1 LSKFPLRPIP
11 VENKKFNLIYSSYGQ
26 EKENSL
32 LDEGEAREENEATK
46 YIKDIV
52 NSYEEMVKNSENRNF
67 QFNKNANREQVK
79 SKSLINDRQERD
91 KRIRYSVSPTNVYHN
106 QEQQQQQQHM
116 PRQPVLSP
124 TLKKIQHN
132 VSFSPEHHTRN
143 IFYSTLDPGKSYF
156 AQAIGQGQLQGQRVN
171 LNSDRKRVRSSSS
184 TCRTTSTNANQR
196 ISERDYKGLLNL
208 AQKISSRDRSNQAHT
223 ADIPR
228 SLSVN
233 YLYNKRQ
240 GDLRRCQNKNL
251 QVQIDFNHNGFTT
264 EDIDDIYMP
273 KKFELF
279 ERKLKASIDMSD
291 NSEQE
296 ECNFRR
302 KRFSYLKNNNNRVNV
317 DKNNKNKRLKHDTSE
332 IGGGGGGCFSEP
344 VMNNQKILVNYQKNN
359 SNNSKNS
366 YLEEAKRKLSEMRSS
381 KNAYFHNLNNKIK
394 SSVTNVVKASQDLES
409 RNSGLQRTRLLVN
422 RKLSLHELYD
432 IRKDQIRTNNANN
445 SNNNNS
451 SFTSDDIDS
460 VYMPWMM
467 ENYGR
472 KLAIEALKRRNNMQD
487 SNNIDNPHLNVHLKT
502 NVKFK
507 NNQKKYQGFL
517 IFY

>member
-1 LSKFPLRPIP
+1 
-11 VENKKFNLIYSSYGQ
+11 LIYSSYGQ

-32 LDEGEAREENEATK
+32 LDEAEKARGGEEEENEATK

-67 QFNKNANREQVK
+67 QFSKNANREQVK

-91 KRIRYSVSPTNVYHN
+91 KRIRYSVSPTTVYHN
-106 QEQQQQQQHM
+106 NEQQQHV

-124 TLKKIQHN
+124 TLKSKKQHN
-132 VSFSPEHHTRN
+132 VSFSPEHHPRN

-171 LNSDRKRVRSSSS
+171 LTSDRKRVRSSSS
-184 TCRTTSTNANQR
+184 TCRTTAATNANQR

-208 AQKISSRDRSNQAHT
+208 AQKISSRDRPNQTHS

-302 KRFSYLKNNNNRVNV
+302 KRFSYLKNNNNNNNRVNNV
-317 DKNNKNKRLKHDTSE
+317 DSNKNNKRLKHDTSE
-332 IGGGGGGCFSEP
+332 MSGGGCFSEP
-344 VMNNQKILVNYQKNN
+344 VVNNQKILINYQK
-359 SNNSKNS
+359 NNSKNS

-445 SNNNNS
+445 SNNINS

-487 SNNIDNPHLNVHLKT
+487 SNNTDNPHLNVHLKT

-507 NNQKKYQGFL
+507 NNQKKYQGF
-517 IFY
+517 